1 MVLGITVEEE
11 TLAEAEEVSTGAE
24 AWREGKQRSAGLLG
38 ERYCDA
44 EEQGEVGHLLG
55 PAQAF
60 CHP

>member
-1 MVLGITVEEE
+1 MLGTTVEDE

-24 AWREGKQRSAGLLG
+24 AWREGKQRSAGVSG

-55 PAQAF
+55 PAQVF
-60 CHP
+60 YHP